1 MTSTAVATDYL
12 ALRDVS
18 VYYSIGKEN
27 ILALDTVNLEIA
39 KGETVCVVGPSGCGK
54 TTILNLVAGFLFPS
68 LGEISLAGERVDSP
82 DADRAVVFQQDAV
95 FPWLTVRKNLE
106 YGPKRRRAF
115 DADARRRVDHYLE
128 LMGLEG
134 FADAYPKMLSGGMR
148 KRVDVARAYVNDPEV
163 ILLDEPFGA
172 IDDMTKNHLQR
183 ELMRLSVEE
192 PKTSIFITHD
202 IEEAIYLGDRVV
214 VMTPR
219 PGKVKEVIAV
229 EEARPRDLAWKTT
242 NEFQE
247 MRRHIQS
254 SLGEM

>member
-1 MTSTAVATDYL
+1 MTANAVATDYL

-18 VYYSIGKEN
+18 VYYSIGKET

-39 KGETVCVVGPSGCGK
+39 KGETVCIVGPSGCGK
-54 TTILNLVAGFLFPS
+54 TTILNIVAGFLFPS
-68 LGEISLAGERVDSP
+68 LGEVSLGGERIDSP

-106 YGPKRRRAF
+106 YGPRRRRAF
-115 DADARRRVDHYLE
+115 DSEARDRVDHYLQ

-183 ELMRLSVEE
+183 ELMRLSVDA

-219 PGKVKEVIAV
+219 PGKVKEVIDV
-229 EEARPRDLAWKTT
+229 DERRPRDLAWKTT
-242 NEFQE
+242 EEFQG
-247 MRRHIQS
+247 MRRHIQD